1 MMEITCES
9 CGKNYRIDETKL
21 KKPVTKLK
29 CKACDG
35 VITVRKPGDSDEGI
49 PDTAPAATPT
59 PAPAPAASPEPA
71 PAAAAPPPAAPRKK
85 VRFGLVWKVSL
96 IMLIVSLVP
105 FGVFVG
111 LTFKETR
118 DRIARDTEALMA
130 ETATGLGRQ
139 VDEWVD
145 KNVRVLNAAAK
156 MPGIQSMNPMTQEP
170 ILKAI
175 GEAYPYIYLAF
186 TVDPQGMN
194 ISRSDGKSLR
204 DYSDRQYYK
213 TVAGGKDLSWQTLI
227 GKTSKKPALVLAVP
241 VKRNGQLVGVIAA
254 AMTSGDISKT
264 VAAWRKGNTGF
275 AFLVDETGKVVAHQ
289 RRQFVL
295 TQKNLSTHPL
305 IRQFRQTKRTQAVS
319 FTDATGQEMQGFV
332 RGNKFGW
339 ALAIQQADEE
349 VFAERRRAEAFA
361 MYLLI
366 GTVVLVLLIAWL
378 SARTIVRPINE
389 LTDVAERMSMGE
401 LDMEIKIKSKDEIG
415 QLAQAVGRMQT
426 SLSMAIERLR
436 RRR

>member
-1 MMEITCES
+1 
-9 CGKNYRIDETKL
+9 
-21 KKPVTKLK
+21 
-29 CKACDG
+29 
-35 VITVRKPGDSDEGI
+35 
-49 PDTAPAATPT
+49 
-59 PAPAPAASPEPA
+59 
-71 PAAAAPPPAAPRKK
+71 
-85 VRFGLVWKVSL
+85 
-96 IMLIVSLVP
+96 
-105 FGVFVG
+105 
-111 LTFKETR
+111 
-118 DRIARDTEALMA
+118 
-130 ETATGLGRQ
+130 